1 MAESI
6 PPDLVSAP
14 MPAGAEGGIRA
25 LGRLASLAVVLE
37 IALALRV
44 VAADAVE
51 WYVRRGG
58 QARLDLFPD
67 TDIYW
72 ELARAIRAGGPYEY
86 VEWGDIPHFAIRTPG
101 YPLLL
106 AACQAVFGERTL
118 PVRLVQAALGTLCV
132 YLVYHLARQ
141 VVLLDRG
148 RPADGAASGAFSD
161 HGPDDK
167 SSRWLRAVP
176 LIAAMAAAINPH
188 YLVMSSLVLSEAAFE
203 PLMLAA
209 LLGVAVLW
217 PARGN
222 SVGMG
227 SIAGWRFVLVSL
239 GSGAAAGAAVLVRPS
254 WALFVPAMLVA
265 WMFAGFRGGNGRAAV
280 RGVAICALGIGLIMA
295 PWWVRNARV
304 YGLFVPTALWLG
316 ASLYDGLNPDATGGS
331 DMIPFLREPTI
342 WPLDEQDQDAELTR
356 RALAFAREN
365 PGRAL
370 GLAIVK
376 LGRYWS
382 PWPNAGGFR
391 SWGLAA
397 GSAAV
402 EVPIL
407 GLMALGLWDRRRDP
421 RAWVLLAGPILYF
434 GALHAVFASSMRYRI
449 PGEMPALGLAAIGWA
464 RLQSVGGGSGRGA
477 EPPPT
482 EDDAGAG
489 RL

>member
-1 MAESI
+1 
-6 PPDLVSAP
+6 
-14 MPAGAEGGIRA
+14 
-25 LGRLASLAVVLE
+25 LASLAVVIE

-44 VAADAVE
+44 VAADVVE
-51 WYVRRGG
+51 WYVRHGG

-106 AACQAVFGERTL
+106 AACQAAFGERTL
-118 PVRLVQAALGTLCV
+118 PVRLVQAALGTLCA

-141 VVLLDRG
+141 VVLPDRG

-161 HGPDDK
+161 HGTADK

-217 PARGN
+217 PARRNACGPRP
-222 SVGMG
+222 
-227 SIAGWRFVLVSL
+227 IAGWVTTTIAL

-265 WMFAGFRGGNGRAAV
+265 WVVTGLRGGQGRAAL
-280 RGVAICALGIGLIMA
+280 RGAALCALGLVLIMA
-295 PWWVRNARV
+295 PWWVRNARI
-304 YGLFVPTALWLG
+304 YGRFVPTALWLG
-316 ASLYDGLNPDATGGS
+316 ASLYDGLNPDATGAS
-331 DMIPFLREPTI
+331 DMIPFLRDPTI
-342 WPLDEQDQDAELTR
+342 WPLGEQDQDAELTH

-370 GLAIVK
+370 GLTVVK

-382 PWPNAGGFR
+382 PWPNVGGFR
-391 SWGLAA
+391 SWGVAA

-407 GLMALGLWDRRRDP
+407 GLMALGLWDRRRDA
-421 RAWVLLAGPILYF
+421 RAWVLLAGPILYLS
-434 GALHAVFASSMRYRI
+434 ALHGVFASSMRYRI

-464 RLQSVGGGSGRGA
+464 RLQSGGGGSTRGT
-477 EPPPT
+477 EPPPIQ
-482 EDDAGAG
+482 DDAGASP
-489 RL
+489 L